1 MVADLLGRRNPGF
14 PGSQPISFE
23 RKHLKET
30 LMKRDYFV
38 CEKSDG
44 LRCLLFIIHH
54 PENGEG
60 VFLITRENEYYHVP
74 NIHFPL
80 TMNETQQQPSF
91 HHGTLLDGELVLEN
105 KNVSEPFLRYCIFDA
120 LVINGK
126 LIVDRPLPKR
136 LGYITEQVMKPFDN
150 YKKQNPK
157 IVNSPKFPF
166 KVAFK
171 MMRQSYH
178 ADDVLDKQEHL
189 FHESDGLIYTCA
201 ETPYVF
207 GTDPTLLKWKPA
219 EENTIDYKV
228 EFVFNKAQDPDKD
241 EKDPDST
248 YIDYDGKPDLIKLKV
263 WEGGQVHTDFAKLA
277 LEDSDWERLKE
288 LQQPLQGRIVECRQT
303 KNPTF
308 WEMLRFRNDKS
319 NGNHISVVERILLSI
334 KDGVKEQEVID
345 ACSLICKSWKERE
358 KERMAMAHSKPTNPH
373 PHPQSHPQHPQHPP
387 HRQPP
392 SHQAPQQSQH
402 NQPYSQPQKHPRS
415 HEPANGEEPSA
426 KRPRAEIGEK
436 AETNNDDGFDIPAYE
451 DSDGEY

>member
-1 MVADLLGRRNPGF
+1 
-14 PGSQPISFE
+14 
-23 RKHLKET
+23 
-30 LMKRDYFV
+30 
-38 CEKSDG
+38 
-44 LRCLLFIIHH
+44 
-54 PENGEG
+54 
-60 VFLITRENEYYHVP
+60 
-74 NIHFPL
+74 
-80 TMNETQQQPSF
+80 
-91 HHGTLLDGELVLEN
+91 LLDGELVLEN